1 MYGDN
6 LEDLKL
12 EELSQKLEAIE
23 KDNEQIRRENQLFE
37 SYILRKTKDDKRF
50 DDDYDN
56 DKAKK
61 SKKNKQADKVLRLT
75 AEQKYE
81 IANTE
86 LETLKSNIEEGRE
99 KSETL
104 LERLKAI
111 LEGTDLSIAE
121 IRKEA
126 FDFGRFLSAAENGRT
141 GKYDAEKL
149 MKYMEDK
156 FKSKDA
162 LIDKLQLKNVSLKTQ
177 IMKAE
182 TQIKHKEEM
191 GDDLKFIDFHQLQIE
206 NKKHVKDIDER
217 NKKLLALKLNSGKT
231 VQTLN
236 SLKKKLQDAIKLQ
249 EMIARDMQ
257 MKKLKLER
265 TNEDIGKAKGEIN
278 RAKYNNKKQEALQQQ
293 ITNMPVPIKFVE
305 QKNLAVELK
314 NCVSNWERKIE
325 IAEVA
330 AKKAKTIL
338 RNAGEHVEEV
348 ERPEFSQS
356 LEN

>member
-1 MYGDN
+1 MYSQEN

-37 SYILRKTKDDKRF
+37 SYILRKTKDDKRL
-50 DDDYDN
+50 DDDYDQSN
-56 DKAKK
+56 Q
-61 SKKNKQADKVLRLT
+61 KNKRNKNKPDKVLRLT

-81 IANTE
+81 IANAE
-86 LETLKSNIEEGRE
+86 LETLKANIEEGRE

-156 FKSKDA
+156 FKAKDA

-217 NKKLLALKLNSGKT
+217 NKKLLSLKLNSGKT

-236 SLKKKLQDAIKLQ
+236 SLKKKL
-249 EMIARDMQ
+249 
-257 MKKLKLER
+257 
-265 TNEDIGKAKGEIN
+265 
-278 RAKYNNKKQEALQQQ
+278 
-293 ITNMPVPIKFVE
+293 
-305 QKNLAVELK
+305 
-314 NCVSNWERKIE
+314 
-325 IAEVA
+325 
-330 AKKAKTIL
+330 
-338 RNAGEHVEEV
+338 
-348 ERPEFSQS
+348 
-356 LEN
+356 

>member
-1 MYGDN
+1 MYGENYD
-6 LEDLKL
+6 EMKI

-37 SYILRKTKDDKRF
+37 SYILRKSKDDKRQ
-50 DDDYDN
+50 DDDYEN
-56 DKAKK
+56 EQKQRKK
-61 SKKNKQADKVLRLT
+61 KKQPEKTLRLT

-86 LETLKSNIEEGRE
+86 LETLKANIEEGRE

-177 IMKAE
+177 ILKAE
-182 TQIKHKEEM
+182 T
-191 GDDLKFIDFHQLQIE
+191 
-206 NKKHVKDIDER
+206 
-217 NKKLLALKLNSGKT
+217 
-231 VQTLN
+231 
-236 SLKKKLQDAIKLQ
+236 
-249 EMIARDMQ
+249 
-257 MKKLKLER
+257 
-265 TNEDIGKAKGEIN
+265 
-278 RAKYNNKKQEALQQQ
+278 
-293 ITNMPVPIKFVE
+293 
-305 QKNLAVELK
+305 
-314 NCVSNWERKIE
+314 
-325 IAEVA
+325 
-330 AKKAKTIL
+330 
-338 RNAGEHVEEV
+338 
-348 ERPEFSQS
+348 
-356 LEN
+356 

>member
-1 MYGDN
+1 MQSGEN
-6 LEDLKL
+6 LHEMKL
-12 EELSQKLEAIE
+12 EELSQRLEAVE
-23 KDNEQIRRENQLFE
+23 KDNEQIKRENQLFQ
-37 SYILRKTKDDKRF
+37 SYILRRTKADHKEIDEAEDMNKKKTKGRKSLDNQPKRL
-50 DDDYDN
+50 N
-56 DKAKK
+56 
-61 SKKNKQADKVLRLT
+61 

-81 IANTE
+81 IANKE
-86 LETLKSNIEEGRE
+86 LETLKFNIEEGRE

-149 MKYMEDK
+149 MKYMDDK
-156 FKSKDA
+156 FKAKEA

-177 IMKAE
+177 ILKAD

-191 GDDLKFIDFHQLQIE
+191 GDELKFIDFHQLQIE

-236 SLKKKLQDAIKLQ
+236 GLKKKL
-249 EMIARDMQ
+249 
-257 MKKLKLER
+257 
-265 TNEDIGKAKGEIN
+265 
-278 RAKYNNKKQEALQQQ
+278 
-293 ITNMPVPIKFVE
+293 
-305 QKNLAVELK
+305 
-314 NCVSNWERKIE
+314 
-325 IAEVA
+325 
-330 AKKAKTIL
+330 
-338 RNAGEHVEEV
+338 
-348 ERPEFSQS
+348 
-356 LEN
+356 

>member
-1 MYGDN
+1 M
-6 LEDLKL
+6 KI

-37 SYILRKTKDDKRF
+37 SYILRKSKDDKRQ
-50 DDDYDN
+50 DDDYEN
-56 DKAKK
+56 EQKQRKK
-61 SKKNKQADKVLRLT
+61 KKQPEKTLRLT

-86 LETLKSNIEEGRE
+86 LETLKANIEEGRE

-177 IMKAE
+177 ILKAE
-182 TQIKHKEEM
+182 T
-191 GDDLKFIDFHQLQIE
+191 
-206 NKKHVKDIDER
+206 
-217 NKKLLALKLNSGKT
+217 
-231 VQTLN
+231 
-236 SLKKKLQDAIKLQ
+236 
-249 EMIARDMQ
+249 
-257 MKKLKLER
+257 
-265 TNEDIGKAKGEIN
+265 
-278 RAKYNNKKQEALQQQ
+278 
-293 ITNMPVPIKFVE
+293 
-305 QKNLAVELK
+305 
-314 NCVSNWERKIE
+314 
-325 IAEVA
+325 
-330 AKKAKTIL
+330 
-338 RNAGEHVEEV
+338 
-348 ERPEFSQS
+348 
-356 LEN
+356 